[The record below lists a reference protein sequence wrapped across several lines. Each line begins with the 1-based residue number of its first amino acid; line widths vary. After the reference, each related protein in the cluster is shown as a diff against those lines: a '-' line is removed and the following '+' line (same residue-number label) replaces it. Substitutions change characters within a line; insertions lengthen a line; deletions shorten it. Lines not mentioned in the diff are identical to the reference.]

1 MFEEINSV
9 YDHSIEKIKS
19 PYMVNRFLSFT
30 SYMVLSIKMNKYI
43 GRIPEWAIRA
53 VYLANIKKRKGGAPY
68 IPYQGRGKKTEKKLV
83 EKVSQA
89 LCCSER
95 HSKETIQLLR
105 KLKYKPEQF
114 FGLKKGE

>member
-1 MFEEINSV
+1 MFDEINDV

-19 PYMVNRFLSFT
+19 PYMVNRFLSFS

-43 GRIPEWAIRA
+43 GRIPEWATRA
-53 VYLANIKKRKGGAPY
+53 IYLNNVKLRKGGAPY
-68 IPYQGRGKKTEKKLV
+68 IPYPGRGKKEEKKLV
-83 EKVSQA
+83 QKVGA
-89 LCCSER
+89 HLCCSEK
-95 HSKETIQLLR
+95 HAKQTVQLLR

>member
-1 MFEEINSV
+1 MFEEIHSV

-19 PYMVNRFLSFT
+19 PYMVNRILSFS
-30 SYMVLSIKMNKYI
+30 SYMVLSFKMNKYI
-43 GRIPEWAIRA
+43 GRIPEWATRA
-53 VYLANIKKRKGGAPY
+53 VYLNNIKKRKSGAPR
-68 IPYQGRGKKTEKKLV
+68 IPYQGRSKKEEKKLV
-83 EKVSQA
+83 QKISQA

>member
-19 PYMVNRFLSFT
+19 PYMVNRFLSFS

-43 GRIPEWAIRA
+43 GRIPEWATKA
-53 VYLANIKKRKGGAPY
+53 VYLNSIKRRRGGAPY
-68 IPYQGRGKKTEKKLV
+68 IPYKGRTKKTEKKLV
-83 EKVSQA
+83 QKISQS
-89 LCCSER
+89 LNCSER
-95 HSKETIQLLR
+95 HAIETIQLLK

-114 FGLKKGE
+114 FGLKRGE